1 MRTGFAERGLL
12 GEQAD
17 LLDDTIELFDFLAH
31 AARTELAGDVLAAPD
46 NDRLRFI
53 GAELEGFA
61 MRTGDLTKWVESTGP
76 GRRHRGRHRH
86 GVSEDGSTIVLE
98 VGTGRFDRILVIVPG
113 TEGFQVAVG
122 AVYAFH
128 EFVSETGERLTD
140 ESWREILDAGA
151 APSRP
156 AWQEVLF
163 AR

>member
-1 MRTGFAERGLL
+1 M
-12 GEQAD
+12 
-17 LLDDTIELFDFLAH
+17 
-31 AARTELAGDVLAAPD
+31 LAAPD

-61 MRTGDLTKWVESTGP
+61 MRTGDLDESGGVDRDQDAAIVADIAT
-76 GRRHRGRHRH
+76 

-151 APSRP
+151 APARP

>member
-1 MRTGFAERGLL
+1 M
-12 GEQAD
+12 AD
-17 LLDDTIELFDFLAH
+17 IAT
-31 AARTELAGDVLAAPD
+31 
-46 NDRLRFI
+46 
-53 GAELEGFA
+53 
-61 MRTGDLTKWVESTGP
+61 
-76 GRRHRGRHRH
+76 

-151 APSRP
+151 APARP